1 MPASDNA
8 IDLEALAWLDCL
20 ILNQTGD
27 RLSELQRT
35 LIEQVWQ
42 GRTYPEIADRYG
54 CTEGHAKDVGSDLWK
69 LLSEILGDR
78 ITKKN
83 LRIALL
89 RHWPAHPNALAVE
102 MLAETSAFVGRA
114 AAIAH
119 LDALVAQ
126 KAKVIAIQ
134 GEGGLGKT
142 TLAQHYLQAKGFEMV
157 LELLMAK
164 ESQNIAPV
172 ERVVEEWLK
181 QDFQDETG
189 LGFGIALERLKRHLR
204 QRRVGILIDNLEPAL
219 DAQGQFLPHHRHY
232 VDLLS
237 VLASPQ
243 GQSVTLLTSRDRL
256 CEPSVTVHHYRLP
269 GLALGP
275 WQQFFASQMPVCE
288 TTLQA
293 MHRAYGGNAKAM
305 GILAGAIQFEYDGD
319 MASYWQQSQDALLAP
334 TDLKNLIDSQLSRL
348 QQHAPAAYQLFCRL
362 GCYRYQDVPTVP
374 LGGVLALLWDI
385 PEPERRTALVIL
397 QNRSSIE
404 SRKGS
409 YSLHPALREA
419 AIARL
424 KPSPDWVTA
433 HTRAAAF
440 WQDRVVSIQTT
451 QDALYALEAYYHY
464 LAIQDY
470 AKAGRVILKS
480 RLNQWNQHLPLGSTL
495 YRMGLLQP
503 LLDAIPTVLAQCQD
517 DYTLSELHNILGD
530 VYWISGRLWDAIRA
544 QEAALQLSATALDR
558 YPETPEHQ
566 KARYYYTMLGIDSRL
581 SIGLYCLD
589 LRELERAATC
599 FEQVIV
605 QVRGTQYDRW
615 AEKASVCLALAH
627 SLLGQSQAAHQKAD
641 AIYRTLF
648 FERPLE
654 NRGSAAYFIQLLGQT
669 YANLGQ
675 FEIAQTLFEKALSFS
690 ESSHYT
696 QIQGKS
702 LTGLAI
708 VQRQAGDLPTAI
720 ATLHQAIQ
728 LLENLGAK
736 CDLAEVYY
744 QLGIAYQAAANP
756 EGSAALKQAI
766 ALFESIGA
774 PRQVA
779 KVREKLELTPP
790 HTSPQTPPQT
800 KRQDCRRA

>member
-1 MPASDNA
+1 M
-8 IDLEALAWLDCL
+8 DLETLEWLDRL
-20 ILNQTGD
+20 ILTQTGD

-83 LRIALL
+83 LRVTLG
-89 RHWPAHPNALAVE
+89 RHLQASGNLNAQAVQPPGD
-102 MLAETSAFVGRA
+102 TSNFVGRTEA
-114 AAIAH
+114 TTH

-126 KAKVIAIQ
+126 KIKVIVIQ

-142 TLAQHYLQAKGFEMV
+142 TLAQHYLQAKGFEVV

-164 ESQNIAPV
+164 EPQNIAPA

-189 LGFGIALERLKRHLR
+189 LGFGISLERLKRHLR

-219 DAQGQFLPHHRHY
+219 DAQGQFLAHHRHY

-237 VLASPQ
+237 VLVSPQ
-243 GQSVTLLTSRDRL
+243 GQGVTLVTSRDRL
-256 CEPSVTVHHYRLP
+256 CEPAVTTHHYRLP
-269 GLALGP
+269 GLALAP
-275 WQQFFASQMPVCE
+275 WQQFFASQMSVHEP
-288 TTLQA
+288 TLQV
-293 MHRAYGGNAKAM
+293 MHHAYGGNAKAM
-305 GILAGAIQFEYDGD
+305 GILAGAIQAEYDSD
-319 MASYWQQSQDALLAP
+319 MATYWQQSQDALLAP

-348 QQHAPAAYQLFCRL
+348 QQHAPDAYRLFCRL

-374 LGGVLALLWDI
+374 LAGVLALLWDS
-385 PEPERRTALVIL
+385 PEPERRTALVTL
-397 QNRSSIE
+397 QNRSLIE
-404 SRKGS
+404 TRKGT

-419 AIARL
+419 AITRL
-424 KPSPDWVTA
+424 KSSPDWVTA
-433 HTRAAAF
+433 HTQAALF
-440 WQDRVVSIQTT
+440 WRDRVASIQTA
-451 QDALYALEAYYHY
+451 QDALCALESYYHY

-470 AKAGRVILKS
+470 AQAGRVILKS

-503 LLDAIPTVLAQCQD
+503 LLNAIPTVLAQLQT

-530 VYWISGRLWDAIRA
+530 VYWITGRVHDAIQA
-544 QEAALQLSATALDR
+544 QEAALALSAEAIAH

-605 QVRGTQYDRW
+605 QVHGTQYDRW
-615 AEKASVCLALAH
+615 AEKASVCLALTQ
-627 SLLGQSQAAHQKAD
+627 SLLGQSNAHQKAD
-641 AIYRTLF
+641 AIYHTLF

-669 YANLGQ
+669 YVNLGR
-675 FEIAQTLFEKALSFS
+675 FEIAKTLFEKALSFS

-696 QIQGKS
+696 QVQGKS

-708 VQRQAGDLPTAI
+708 MQRQQGEQSAAI
-720 ATLHQAIQ
+720 ATLHHAIQ

-736 CDLAEVYY
+736 CDLAEAYY
-744 QLGIAYQAAANP
+744 QLGLTYQAAANP
-756 EGSAALKQAI
+756 ESSAALNQAI
-766 ALFESIGA
+766 ALFESISA
-774 PRQVA
+774 PRQV
-779 KVREKLELTPP
+779 EKARKKLVPAQP
-790 HTSPQTPPQT
+790 
-800 KRQDCRRA
+800 

>member
-1 MPASDNA
+1 M
-8 IDLEALAWLDCL
+8 DLQTLEWLDGL
-20 ILNQTGD
+20 VLTQTGD

-83 LRIALL
+83 LRIALA
-89 RHWPAHPNALAVE
+89 RHLQSSLDVSAPAVE
-102 MLAETSAFVGRA
+102 STAEPSNFVGRTG
-114 AAIAH
+114 AIAH

-126 KAKVIAIQ
+126 TAKVIVIQ

-142 TLAQHYLQAKGFEMV
+142 ALAQHYLQAKGFELV

-164 ESQNIAPV
+164 EPQNIAPA

-189 LGFGIALERLKRHLR
+189 LGFGISLERLKRHLR

-219 DAQGQFLPHHRHY
+219 DAEGQFLSHHRHY

-237 VLASPQ
+237 VLASAQ
-243 GQSVTLLTSRDRL
+243 GQGVTLVTSRDRL
-256 CEPSVTVHHYRLP
+256 CEPAIATHHYRLP
-269 GLALGP
+269 GLALVP
-275 WQQFFASQMPVCE
+275 WQQFFAPHMPVHE
-288 TTLQA
+288 PTLQV
-293 MHRAYGGNAKAM
+293 MHHAYGGNAKAM
-305 GILAGAIQFEYDGD
+305 GILLGAIQFEYEGD
-319 MASYWQQSQDALLAP
+319 MATYWHQSQDALLAP
-334 TDLKNLIDSQLSRL
+334 TDLKNLIDSQLTRL
-348 QQHAPAAYQLFCRL
+348 QQHAPSAYRLFCRL

-374 LGGVLALLWDI
+374 LAGVLALLWES
-385 PEPERRTALVIL
+385 PEPERRTALIAL
-397 QNRSSIE
+397 QNRSLIE
-404 SRKGS
+404 SRKGT

-419 AIARL
+419 AITRL
-424 KPSPDWVTA
+424 KSSPDWAIA
-433 HTRAAAF
+433 HTQAALF
-440 WQDRVVSIQTT
+440 WQGQVASIQTAP
-451 QDALYALEAYYHY
+451 DALSALESYYHY

-503 LLDAIPTVLAQCQD
+503 LLDAIPTILAQLEH

-530 VYWISGRLWDAIRA
+530 VYWITGRVRDAIHA
-544 QEAALQLSATALDR
+544 QEAALKLSAEAVAH
-558 YPETPEHQ
+558 YPETPEHR

-589 LRELERAATC
+589 LRELERAAAC

-605 QVRGTQYDRW
+605 EVHGTQYERW
-615 AEKASVCLALAH
+615 AEKASVCLALTQ
-627 SLLGQSQAAHQKAD
+627 SLLGHAKAAHQKAD
-641 AIYRTLF
+641 AIYHTLF

-669 YANLGQ
+669 YVNLGR
-675 FEIAQTLFEKALSFS
+675 FEMAQTLFEKALSFS

-696 QIQGKS
+696 QVQGKS

-708 VQRQAGDLPTAI
+708 MQRQQGDLSTAI
-720 ATLHQAIQ
+720 ATLRQAIQ

-736 CDLAEVYY
+736 CDLAEAYY
-744 QLGIAYQAAANP
+744 QLGIAYQSAANP
-756 EGSAALKQAI
+756 EGNEALKQAI
-766 ALFESIGA
+766 ALFESISA
-774 PRQVA
+774 PRQVE
-779 KVREKLELTPP
+779 KVRERLAQNQP
-790 HTSPQTPPQT
+790 
-800 KRQDCRRA
+800 

>member
-1 MPASDNA
+1 MHASEKA
-8 IDLEALAWLDCL
+8 MDLEALEWLDRL
-20 ILNQTGD
+20 VLTQTGD

-35 LIEQVWQ
+35 LLEQVWQ

-83 LRIALL
+83 LRVTLL
-89 RHWPAHPNALAVE
+89 RHLQARCDLSAQAVQPPE
-102 MLAETSAFVGRA
+102 DTSNFVGRTG
-114 AAIAH
+114 AIAH
-119 LDALVAQ
+119 LDTLIAQ
-126 KAKVIAIQ
+126 KAKVIVIQ

-142 TLAQHYLQAKGFEMV
+142 TLAQHYLQFKGFEVV

-164 ESQNIAPV
+164 EPQNITPA

-189 LGFGIALERLKRHLR
+189 LGFGISLERLKRHLR

-243 GQSVTLLTSRDRL
+243 GQGVTLITSRDRL
-256 CEPSVTVHHYRLP
+256 CEPSVTTHHYRLP
-269 GLALGP
+269 GLALDP
-275 WQQFFASQMPVCE
+275 WQEFFAPQMPIHE
-288 TTLQA
+288 PTLQV
-293 MHRAYGGNAKAM
+293 MHHAYGGNAKAM
-305 GILAGAIQFEYDGD
+305 GILAGAIQAEYDSD
-319 MASYWQQSQDALLAP
+319 MSAYWQQSQDALLAP
-334 TDLKNLIDSQLSRL
+334 TDLKNLIDSQLTRL
-348 QQHAPAAYQLFCRL
+348 QQHAPSAYQLFCRL

-374 LGGVLALLWDI
+374 LAGVLALLWDS
-385 PEPERRTALVIL
+385 PEPERRTALVTL
-397 QNRSSIE
+397 QNRSLIE
-404 SRKGS
+404 SRKGT

-424 KPSPDWVTA
+424 KSTPDWTSA
-433 HTRAAAF
+433 HIQAALF
-440 WQDRVVSIQTT
+440 WRDRVASIQTAP
-451 QDALYALEAYYHY
+451 DALCALEAYYHY

-470 AKAGRVILKS
+470 AQAGRVILKS

-503 LLDAIPTVLAQCQD
+503 LLNAIPAVLTQLQN

-530 VYWISGRLWDAIRA
+530 VYWITGRVHDAIHA
-544 QEAALQLSATALDR
+544 QEAALKLSAEALVH
-558 YPETPEHQ
+558 YSETSEHQ
-566 KARYYYTMLGIDSRL
+566 KARYYYAMLGIDSRL

-589 LRELERAATC
+589 LRELERAAAC

-605 QVRGTQYDRW
+605 QVHGTQYERW
-615 AEKASVCLALAH
+615 AEKASVCLALTQ
-627 SLLGQSQAAHQKAD
+627 SLSGQSKAAHQKAD
-641 AIYRTLF
+641 AIYHTLF

-669 YANLGQ
+669 YVNLGR

-696 QIQGKS
+696 QVQGQS

-708 VQRQAGDLPTAI
+708 MQRQQGALPTAI
-720 ATLHQAIQ
+720 ATLHQAIH

-736 CDLAEVYY
+736 CDLAEAYY
-744 QLGIAYQAAANP
+744 QLGITYQAAAHP
-756 EGSAALKQAI
+756 EGSAALTQAI
-766 ALFESIGA
+766 ALFESISA
-774 PRQVA
+774 PRQVEKA
-779 KVREKLELTPP
+779 REKLVPAQ
-790 HTSPQTPPQT
+790 S
-800 KRQDCRRA
+800 